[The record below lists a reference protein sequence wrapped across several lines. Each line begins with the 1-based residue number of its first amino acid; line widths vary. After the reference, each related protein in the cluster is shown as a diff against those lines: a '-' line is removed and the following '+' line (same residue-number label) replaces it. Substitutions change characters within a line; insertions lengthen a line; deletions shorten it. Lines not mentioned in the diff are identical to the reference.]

1 MKKILISLIFISS
14 FLVSQEVEE
23 VVVVSSLTSDDRQLS
38 EIGDPIH
45 VVSGEDLE
53 DSGTQSL
60 GESFDELLGVSSVD
74 YGAVVG
80 QPAIRG
86 LLDGRVKILRNGLSV
101 ADVAG
106 MGADHLN
113 EVDLNNVTQV
123 EIIRGPSSLLYA
135 KGSIGGVIN
144 VIDNTI
150 AKTDFEEQVGSLG
163 FEKQSVN
170 WGNAENFAY
179 QKNVAGV
186 NLSLAYK
193 DSQFGNYAIPN
204 GAIAHSEDEHEEEVV
219 QAESE
224 DDTSLIDEITPQVA
238 SEEEIAGE
246 DYSSIIDLIS
256 DSKDNNEKM
265 EFLGDRVLGLIISK
279 NLLKFFL

>member
-113 EVDLNNVTQV
+113 EVDLNNVSQV

-144 VIDNTI
+144 VIDNKYNTFI
-150 AKTDFEEQVGSLG
+150 YLCK
-163 FEKQSVN
+163 
-170 WGNAENFAY
+170 EN
-179 QKNVAGV
+179 QE
-186 NLSLAYK
+186 LL
-193 DSQFGNYAIPN
+193 
-204 GAIAHSEDEHEEEVV
+204 
-219 QAESE
+219 
-224 DDTSLIDEITPQVA
+224 LIW
-238 SEEEIAGE
+238 
-246 DYSSIIDLIS
+246 
-256 DSKDNNEKM
+256 
-265 EFLGDRVLGLIISK
+265 
-279 NLLKFFL
+279 